1 MICGMRKCSYCGKEF
16 LATTG
21 NRKYCSKECQTKA
34 QIERQM
40 AAYWKKKEKKEPAAK
55 KCAFCGGEFISKNER
70 RVYCCEECT
79 KKAQKKKSLQH
90 KVCARCGKEFE
101 AHSALTKYCSDE
113 CRRAAIAEC
122 KRNRGR
128 KEEAKENGV
137 AALNRLAR
145 EAVEH
150 HMSYCAGCPIGRSTP
165 RPGRMTNAEYIRS
178 LDDKGLAALFNA
190 AFDDVDVLKEQCNL
204 CRYSDPDGCLEAARG
219 KARNISAECD
229 KATWRWLHDEARA
242 LADAV

>member
-55 KCAFCGGEFISKNER
+55 KCAFCGGEFMPKNER

-122 KRNRGR
+122 KRKRGQ
-128 KEEAKENGV
+128 KEEAKENGA

-150 HMSYCAGCPIGRSTP
+150 HMSYGK
-165 RPGRMTNAEYIRS
+165 YIEW
-178 LDDKGLAALFNA
+178 LENGTKGEHENG
-190 AFDDVDVLKEQCNL
+190 V
-204 CRYSDPDGCLEAARG
+204 
-219 KARNISAECD
+219 
-229 KATWRWLHDEARA
+229 
-242 LADAV
+242 

>member
-1 MICGMRKCSYCGKEF
+1 MICGMRKCYYCGKEF

-40 AAYWKKKEKKEPAAK
+40 AAYRKKKEKKEPAAK
-55 KCAFCGGEFISKNER
+55 KCAFCGGEFMPKNER

-122 KRNRGR
+122 KRKRGQ

-150 HMSYCAGCPIGRSTP
+150 HMSYGK
-165 RPGRMTNAEYIRS
+165 YI
-178 LDDKGLAALFNA
+178 
-190 AFDDVDVLKEQCNL
+190 EW
-204 CRYSDPDGCLEAARG
+204 LENGMNERG
-219 KARNISAECD
+219 
-229 KATWRWLHDEARA
+229 T
-242 LADAV
+242 